1 MSDVLF
7 VPQHHASHAL
17 QDTLSIQPL
26 INASSA
32 MSVTAFNVP
41 LPTSAHSAPL
51 TSQSPLLEVIVK
63 HVISQ
68 TVSIVMDL
76 TTATFVLHHILL
88 SQEDAFS
95 AVSVDALFAKQQMF
109 AQLANPEIQ
118 PTTEQFV

>member
-1 MSDVLF
+1 
-7 VPQHHASHAL
+7 
-17 QDTLSIQPL
+17 
-26 INASSA
+26 

-41 LPTSAHSAPL
+41 HPTSAHSAPL

-63 HVISQ
+63 HVILQ

-76 TTATFVLHHILL
+76 TTAIFVLHLLLL

-95 AVSVDALFAKQQMF
+95 AVSVDALFAKQQTF